1 MVNINKNS
9 LQIKIERA
17 LPKMSIRQKKI
28 AHYIL
33 KNYDKAA
40 FLTAAKMGK
49 EVGVSESTIVR
60 FADLLGYDGFPQ
72 LQDTLQSMVKE
83 QLTTVNQL
91 KRSIHN
97 VNKNKNVLYQILQSD
112 IENLENT
119 MSKISITSFEKLV
132 SYILEADAIY
142 IVGLRTATCVSL
154 FFYQALSL
162 FLRNVR
168 SVNYGM
174 EGLFE
179 QIEDINKGDL
189 LIVISFPR
197 YTKVTVEILELAIKK
212 GAKTAA
218 ITDNVISPIA
228 QKADLSLIASSDLNS
243 FVNSFIAPLSVVNA
257 IVTAVSIKKGKQT
270 FEKLTALEDIYAQHN
285 IFY

>member
-1 MVNINKNS
+1 MVKNDS
-9 LQIKIERA
+9 LQIKIEGV
-17 LPKMSIRQKKI
+17 LPKMSARQKKI

-60 FADLLGYDGFPQ
+60 FADLLGYDGFPE
-72 LQDTLQSMVKE
+72 LQDTLQDMVKE

-91 KRSIHN
+91 KRSIHK
-97 VNKNKNVLYQILQSD
+97 VYKDKNILYQILQSD
-112 IENLENT
+112 IENLEKT
-119 MSKISITSFEKLV
+119 MREISISAFEKLV
-132 SYILEADAIY
+132 SYILEAEAIY
-142 IVGLRTATCVSL
+142 IVGLRTATSVSL

-197 YTKVTVEILELAIKK
+197 YTKVTVEILDLAIKK

-228 QKADLSLIASSDLNS
+228 QKADLALIASSDLNS
-243 FVNSFIAPLSVVNA
+243 FVNSFTAPLSVVNA